1 MGTSLTPEFWQRFAV
16 LLVVAVGVTVVLT
29 AAFDVSAVRL
39 LSRRAHKPPTPT
51 PCRPLYAGHRP
62 SVHS

>member
-1 MGTSLTPEFWQRFAV
+1 MGTSLTPEFWQLFAV
-16 LLVVAVGVTVVLT
+16 LLVAAIGVTVVLT
-29 AAFDVSAVRL
+29 AALDELAVRL

-51 PCRPLYAGHRP
+51 SYRPEHAGHRP

>member
-1 MGTSLTPEFWQRFAV
+1 MGTSLTPEFWERFAV
-16 LLVVAVGVTVVLT
+16 LFVAAVGVTVVLT
-29 AAFDVSAVRL
+29 AAFDALAVRL

-51 PCRPLYAGHRP
+51 PYRPLHAGHRP